1 MRKFLTVPGWAPI
14 LTAAIF
20 TAAGAAAATN
30 AAHPVPISQNVS
42 VTGMTNNRWTSN
54 DTTPR
59 TFADVNGD
67 GKPDIVAFAPDG
79 VYVALNQGRPSP
91 TAPVA
96 FGPMTRWIAQFG
108 VSAGFWP
115 SNTVNPRL
123 MADVNNDGAADIIGW
138 ANDGIYVALSTKSSF
153 APIVKWASLP
163 AVQWHDSDRNPVLV
177 ADVDGD
183 KKPDFVVFAD
193 DGVYVMKG
201 DGKSFAAPVQWS
213 TGYSF
218 NSGWPSNDKF
228 PRLLADVNGDG
239 KADIV
244 GFASSGVYVSLST
257 GTGFASAV
265 SWEFENYSTDS
276 GWPSNGVT
284 PRMLAD
290 VDGDGLPDIVGFFH
304 DGIYVS
310 LNLSKHSPVE
320 LQHPIDSNGNSL
332 VNYFSAPTKLTSKY
346 GQVESSDIVGL
357 VEAALLAIGEF
368 PRYAIDLD
376 QDGKADMGTFRSDGI
391 YTYTSPFV
399 SYPPLTGARIDITP
413 GLGGFRYLT
422 AYYGRAGYGTTTV
435 PKLPIPDVSAYPNR
449 VRAIAIKD
457 ANGGQP
463 KVIVSADILG
473 FTRAM
478 HTAIL
483 GGVQSHYSGFAEEN
497 LILNASHTHS
507 GPVLRDNLAP
517 IYSYDLSS
525 SDLYAVGAYTD
536 ALTTQIVAAIGN
548 AIDNAVIIGKTG
560 SLYYS
565 FTTASFASYRTTI
578 HGAPNQGEQGN
589 PSELPDVPVMVLED
603 VNGNVLAVIF
613 TYACHGT
620 SSAELNFHGD
630 WPGVTATRLEQMYPG
645 SVALFVQGAAGDYNP
660 HPLDPT
666 GLGESLSSAI
676 TTLIS
681 TTSFMPLSGVITA
694 AYQDLNLPLLFSGQ
708 NDAINGGSEN
718 MPIVAWNFAGSS
730 PLLLIATGGEL
741 VSGYALRFKLDL
753 APKVSGDQKRVWV
766 ASYSNEVPGY
776 IASREYL
783 VQGNYEGQ
791 GAQSYYGHWKYVDAA
806 IPNPLLLDTTENAVI
821 QGVESVANQVIH

>member
-1 MRKFLTVPGWAPI
+1 MRKFLTVPVWAPI

-20 TAAGAAAATN
+20 AAPGAAAATN

-79 VYVALNQGRPSP
+79 VYVALNLGRPSP

-108 VSAGFWP
+108 VSAGLWL
-115 SNTVNPRL
+115 SNTANPRL

-163 AVQWHDSDRNPVLV
+163 AVRWHDNDRNPVFV

-193 DGVYVMKG
+193 DAVYVMKG
-201 DGKSFAAPVQWS
+201 DGKSFAAPVKWIA
-213 TGYSF
+213 GYTF
-218 NSGWPSNDKF
+218 DFVWPSNNTYL
-228 PRLLADVNGDG
+228 RLMADVNGDG

-244 GFASSGVYVSLST
+244 GFASTGVYVSLST
-257 GTGFASAV
+257 GTGFASEV
-265 SWEFENYSTDS
+265 SWDFQDYSTDS
-276 GWPSNGVT
+276 GWVSNGIT

-290 VDGDGLPDIVGFFH
+290 VDGDGLPDIVGFYH

-320 LQHPIDSNGNSL
+320 LHHAIDSNGNSL
-332 VNYFSAPTKLTSKY
+332 VNYFSVATKLTNKY
-346 GQVESSDIVGL
+346 GDADGVTTND
-357 VEAALLAIGEF
+357 AF

-413 GLGGFRYLT
+413 GLGGFRSLT
-422 AYYGRAGYGTTTV
+422 AYYGRAGYATTDT
-435 PKLPIPDVSAYPNR
+435 PKHPIPDVSAYPNR

-457 ANGGQP
+457 ANGGPP

-478 HTAIL
+478 HAAIL
-483 GGVQSHYSGFAEEN
+483 GGVQSHYSSFAEEN

-517 IYSYDLSS
+517 KQTYKLAD

-536 ALTTQIVAAIGN
+536 ALTSQIVAAIGN

-565 FTTASFASYRTTI
+565 FTTASFAYYRTTD
-578 HGAPNQGEQGN
+578 HGAPYQFGQGN
-589 PSELPDVPVMVLED
+589 PSDLPDVPVMVLED

-620 SSAELNFHGD
+620 SSGESNFHGD

-645 SVALFVQGAAGDYNP
+645 SIALFVQGAGGDYNP
-660 HPLDPT
+660 HPPDVT

-681 TTSFMPLSGVITA
+681 TTSFMPLSGAITA
-694 AYQDLNLPLLFSGQ
+694 RYQDLNLPLTFNGAVQS
-708 NDAINGGSEN
+708 DAINGGSEI
-718 MPIVAWNFAGSS
+718 MPIVVWNFAGSS

-741 VSGYALRFKLDL
+741 VSAYALRFKLDL

-776 IASREYL
+776 IASKEYL
-783 VQGNYEGQ
+783 FSANYEGQ
-791 GAQSYYGHWKYVDAA
+791 GAQAYYGHWKYVDVA
-806 IPNPLLLDTTENAVI
+806 IPNPLLQDTTENAVI
-821 QGVESVANQVIH
+821 TGVESVANTVIH